1 MADKVINTTTLN
13 YFKTKLDQIYATDAE
28 LQAVADDLD
37 SLESTVDGIVS
48 TGGEANVLEAVK
60 INGNAQTITNKAVDI
75 SVGTGTANGTIA
87 IAGSDVAVKGLGSAA
102 YTASTAYDASG
113 AATQALNDA
122 KSYADGL
129 ASNYDASGAA
139 AAVLG
144 TSSDSASTMTVYGVK
159 AAVDALSSS
168 VGGDVATQISTA
180 IGGLDSSASATNG
193 SVLTGITITDGKI
206 TAKTEKVLGTAAS
219 ANTTDFDA
227 SGAASEVLGE
237 SGDAA
242 GTATVYGALASI
254 SALETKVGN
263 TNVSTQISSAIGE
276 LDSSTAATNG
286 SVLTGITITDG
297 KITAKTEKALGT
309 AATANTTDFD
319 ASGAASA
326 VLGTSSDTAGAAT
339 VYGALAS
346 ISALETKVG
355 NTNVSTQ
362 ITNAVQALDS
372 SATAASNKALSGVT
386 ITDGKITAST
396 EIAIPTDNASLTN
409 GAGYQT
415 AAQVTSA
422 ITSYGYQTASD
433 VSSAIADAVADI
445 TSFEY
450 QVVQTLPATGEAG
463 VVYLISN
470 SGSGTNIYDEYIY
483 VNNAFEKIGTT
494 EVDLSGYWNDT
505 DYTLATTTD
514 IDNMFT

>member
-37 SLESTVDGIVS
+37 SLESTVEGIVS

-102 YTASTAYDASG
+102 YTASTAYDAAG
-113 AATQALNDA
+113 AANTALNSA

-159 AAVDALSSS
+159 AAVDALSES

-180 IGGLDSSASATNG
+180 IGG
-193 SVLTGITITDGKI
+193 
-206 TAKTEKVLGTAAS
+206 
-219 ANTTDFDA
+219 
-227 SGAASEVLGE
+227 
-237 SGDAA
+237 
-242 GTATVYGALASI
+242 
-254 SALETKVGN
+254 
-263 TNVSTQISSAIGE
+263 

-319 ASGAASA
+319 AAGAADT
-326 VLGTSSDTAGAAT
+326 VLGTASDTAGAAT

-362 ITNAVQALDS
+362 IANAVQALDS

-386 ITDGKITAST
+386 ITDGKITAKT

-415 AAQVTSA
+415 AAQVTTA

-433 VSSAIADAVADI
+433 VSSAIATAVADI

-450 QVVQTLPATGEAG
+450 QVVSTLPATGEAG

-470 SGSGTNIYDEYIY
+470 SGSGQNIYDEYIY